1 MDAKI
6 TEETTVNT
14 EKTQGLYFGIDIND
28 KYTMLSFYQKNMDEP
43 ETISMIMGSENYQI
57 PTYLAKR
64 KGIGQ
69 WLIGSDARTQVKL
82 HQAFGVD
89 QLLQRALDGEEV
101 YLEQEC
107 YQARDLLVIFLK
119 KLMRIPGYFRIG
131 SSVEKL
137 VFSLEK
143 LDLSVME
150 LFSMAASGLGL
161 EASQIALVDYRESF
175 YFYALNQTPQIFA
188 HDVALFDYT
197 GLQLKHFLL
206 ERNEHTM
213 PQVVTLH
220 QGNHGSLLDNR
231 DLEFDQVID
240 RAFAGR
246 TVSAVYLIG
255 DGFDGDWM
263 KRSLQK
269 LCRGR
274 RVFAGKNLYSKGA
287 CYAGFIKNHEKDWPF
302 VYMGDNEL
310 KINVFLKVVDQ
321 KTPRF
326 FTLANAGDSWYEAKG
341 ECEVILDG
349 VPEIEFWIQKPESR
363 EAHVEVLEL
372 TDLPKRENRTTRLR
386 ITASPVSDRQVR
398 LTIKDLGFG
407 ELVPSTNQTWEHVIC
422 LT

>member
-1 MDAKI
+1 MDDRR
-6 TEETTVNT
+6 TE
-14 EKTQGLYFGIDIND
+14 GLYFGIDIND
-28 KYTMLSFYQKNMDEP
+28 KYTMLSFYQKQMEEP
-43 ETISMIMGSENYQI
+43 ETISTIMGSENYQI

-64 KGIGQ
+64 KGMGQ
-69 WLIGSDARTQVKL
+69 WLIGNEARTQVKL

-89 QLLQRALDGEEV
+89 QLLQRALDQEQV

-107 YQARDLLVIFLK
+107 YEARDLLVIFLK
-119 KLMRIPGYFRIG
+119 KLLSIPGYFRAG
-131 SSVEKL
+131 SQVEKL
-137 VFSLEK
+137 VFTLEK

-150 LFSMAASGLGL
+150 LFTMVSSGLGL
-161 EASQIALVDYRESF
+161 EEGQMALVDYRESF
-175 YFYALNQTPQIFA
+175 YYYALNQSPQIFA

-197 GLQLKHFLL
+197 GLQLRHFLL
-206 ERNEHTM
+206 ERNEHTV
-213 PQVVTLH
+213 PQVVTMH

-231 DLEFDQVID
+231 DLEFEQVID

-274 RVFAGKNLYSKGA
+274 RVFVGKNLYSKGA
-287 CYAGFIKNHEKDWPF
+287 CYGGFVKNQEKDWPF

-310 KINVFLKVVDQ
+310 KINVFLKVLDQ

-326 FTLANAGDSWYEAKG
+326 YTLANAGDSWYESRG

-349 VPEIEFWIQKPESR
+349 DPEIEFWIQKPESR

-372 TDLPKRENRTTRLR
+372 TDLPKRVRRTTRLR
-386 ITASPVSDRQVR
+386 ITASPLSDREIQLR
-398 LTIKDLGFG
+398 IRDLGFG
-407 ELVPSTNQTWEHVIC
+407 EMVPSTNQTWEHVIR
-422 LT
+422 LL